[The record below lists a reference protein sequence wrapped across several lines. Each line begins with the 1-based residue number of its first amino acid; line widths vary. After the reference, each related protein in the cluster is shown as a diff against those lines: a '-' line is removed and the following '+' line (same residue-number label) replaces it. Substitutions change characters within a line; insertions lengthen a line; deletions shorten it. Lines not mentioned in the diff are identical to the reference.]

1 MHSSQCH
8 DLAKKKVK
16 FRLDNPKY
24 FNFNNLFEI
33 SLNGALNRAMK
44 PSDNRI
50 MLVIMAAFDRSVL
63 WSYILRGIDVL
74 MKFRL
79 DNPKYFNF
87 NNLFEISL
95 NGALNRGVFKILIYS
110 KWP

>member
-1 MHSSQCH
+1 MTPET
-8 DLAKKKVK
+8 L
-16 FRLDNPKY
+16 PP
-24 FNFNNLFEI
+24 NNAGL
-33 SLNGALNRAMK
+33 G
-44 PSDNRI
+44 
-50 MLVIMAAFDRSVL
+50 
-63 WSYILRGIDVL
+63 SYILRGIDVL
-74 MKFRL
+74 MKFTL